1 MILANPTVIE
11 LDMGK
16 LEDLIARIDTREL
29 REEDYATLHSVIE
42 SYVGLFFAVGN
53 KNTTIARL
61 RKMLFGAKT
70 EKTAAVCKD
79 HPLDSDSAGHPA
91 GDVPSPDA
99 AAPGAAPA
107 EAAAIPA
114 SPAGKETLPESRT
127 PEQGE
132 STLPIK
138 AETASGAE
146 AKQDIPAVAIGDAPA
161 KPSGHGRKGADAYT
175 AAEKIEVPHP
185 SLQPG
190 DPCPKCETGTVYD
203 TQRPGVVVR
212 LVGQPPVGA
221 TIYYLQKLRCNP
233 CGAIFTAELPPG
245 AGSAKRDATVGS
257 MIALLRYGTGMP
269 LSRNETLQEGL
280 GIPLA
285 ASTQWDI
292 VADQAERAEPAFEEM
307 ARQAAQADVVYN
319 DDTTVKILA
328 AMDRQALAEDL
339 VDTGTV
345 QAPLTDGRPSSGED
359 SAEMAGDAAGS
370 GTAPAAEK
378 PEAQRKG
385 LFTTGTVAETR
396 GGEKIALFLSGH
408 QHAGENLKDVLARR
422 AAELPPP
429 IQMCDALS
437 RNLPKGLKT
446 ILANCLAHGRRK
458 FVDVAEG
465 FPEECRRVLESL
477 AVVYGN
483 DAIAKERNLLPAER
497 LIFHQAQSGP
507 VMEELHAWLGRQF
520 DEHRV
525 EPNSALGAGIA
536 YMLRHWEKLTLFLRV
551 AGAPLDNNI
560 CERALKMAIRHRK
573 NSLFYKTP
581 RGARVGDI
589 FMSLIH
595 TCRLCGANPFDYLT
609 ELERHA
615 KEVAAKPGEWM
626 PWNYRQTLAAAT
638 AEAPAA
644 P

>member
-16 LEDLIARIDTREL
+16 LEDLVARLDTHEL

-79 HPLDSDSAGHPA
+79 HPSDSDSAAHPA
-91 GDVPSPDA
+91 GDVPAPGA
-99 AAPGAAPA
+99 AAPGAA
-107 EAAAIPA
+107 AAIPT
-114 SPAGKETLPESRT
+114 SPAGKERLSESRT
-127 PEQGE
+127 PARGE
-132 STLPIK
+132 SILPVE
-138 AETASGAE
+138 AETASEAE
-146 AKQDIPAVAIGDAPA
+146 QDSSAVAIGDAPA
-161 KPSGHGRKGADAYT
+161 KPSGHGRNGADAYA

-190 DPCPKCETGTVYD
+190 DPCPQCEKGTLYD

-212 LVGQPPVGA
+212 LVGQAPVGA

-233 CGAIFTAELPPG
+233 CGAVFTAELPPG
-245 AGSAKRDATVGS
+245 AGSVKRDATVGS

-269 LSRNETLQEGL
+269 FNRNETLQERL
-280 GIPLA
+280 GIPLPT
-285 ASTQWDI
+285 STQWDI
-292 VADQAERAEPAFEEM
+292 VADQAERAEPAFEEL

-328 AMDRQALAEDL
+328 AMDRQARAEDL

-345 QAPLTDGRPSSGED
+345 PAPSTAGRPSSGED

-370 GTAPAAEK
+370 GTVPAAEKK

-385 LFTTGTVAETR
+385 LFTTGIVAETR

-408 QHAGENLKDVLARR
+408 QHAGENLKDLLARR
-422 AAELPPP
+422 AADLPPP

-458 FVDVAEG
+458 FVDVADG
-465 FPEECRRVLESL
+465 FPEECRHVLESL

-483 DAIAKERNLLPAER
+483 DTTAKERNLSPAER
-497 LIFHQAQSGP
+497 LIFHQAQSRP
-507 VMEELHAWLGRQF
+507 VMEELHAWLRRQF
-520 DEHRV
+520 DQRLV
-525 EPNSALGAGIA
+525 EPNSTLGSSIN
-536 YMLRHWEKLTLFLRV
+536 YMLRHWEALTLFLRV
-551 AGAPLDNNI
+551 AGAPLDNNV

-573 NSLFYKTP
+573 NSLFYKTL

-615 KEVAAKPGEWM
+615 KEVAAKPREWM